1 MSKIILNIAGGKLS
15 PIPYPESKA
24 DLYHADNSILHLD
37 QMYLDHTEINHI
49 ITRHQRAIFKCR
61 ESRFDLL
68 CNLDVYEFLER
79 YHIPFDG
86 ITMYRFLEHVPKSN
100 VLYFIYLLST
110 CTEPGAMIDVIVPD
124 YRHLAERILNENPFK
139 LGFESEDIITTYEL
153 LNDMPSPHLSIWT
166 DARIK
171 YFFELEGRFKLVK
184 TELDYKFDGRSIYL
198 RSLLKRVW

>member
-1 MSKIILNIAGGKLS
+1 MS
-15 PIPYPESKA
+15 Y
-24 DLYHADNSILHLD
+24 NSILNLCGGKIKSIFGENSYNPYFLLNLD
-37 QMYLDHTEINHI
+37 QIYFTKNTMEEVVENHQLFI
-49 ITRHQRAIFKCR
+49 D
-61 ESRFDLL
+61 ESRFGALQNIETYINFDA
-68 CNLDVYEFLER
+68 YQFLER
-79 YHIPFDG
+79 YNIPFDL
-86 ITMYRFLEHVPKSN
+86 ITIYRFLEHVPKSN

-198 RSLLKRVW
+198 RSLLKRV